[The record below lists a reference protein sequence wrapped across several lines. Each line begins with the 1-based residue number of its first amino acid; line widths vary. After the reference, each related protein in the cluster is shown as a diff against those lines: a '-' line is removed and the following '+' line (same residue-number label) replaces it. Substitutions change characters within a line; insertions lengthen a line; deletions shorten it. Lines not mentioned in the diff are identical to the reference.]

1 MIIVNARF
9 LTQEISGVQRFAIEI
24 CRELKKR
31 ELNLDFVAPV
41 NIIHEEL
48 ALEFGVR
55 KIGFLKGHL
64 WEQITLQKYVYFK
77 KKTILISFCN
87 TAPIFIKRQI
97 VTIHDLS
104 FRIYP
109 EWNSKLFVLLYNFI
123 IPRIAHKSKH
133 IITVSET
140 SKKELI
146 KELGVKQ
153 QKISVV
159 YNAVSSVFEKRT
171 IPNTAKYQK
180 LLKEDYILT
189 VSSHHPR
196 KNLEKL
202 VEAYLKISDKEIN
215 LYIIGNVNKHYTKV
229 NGLDKQA
236 SSQIKILK
244 NLNDKDLNNFFINTK
259 LFVYPSLYE
268 GFGIPIIEA
277 LNHKVPICV
286 SDIDVF
292 HEVCG
297 DNVTYFNPHDVNDIK
312 EKIEIALNTK
322 NKSEIDLKKY
332 SWETSSIKVKNL
344 LLSQS
349 KN

>member
-41 NIIHEEL
+41 NIVHEEL

-64 WEQITLQKYVYFK
+64 WEQITLQKYVCFK

-109 EWNSKLFVLLYNFI
+109 EWNSKLFVLVYNFI

-180 LLKEDYILT
+180 LLKEDYIMT

-202 VEAYLKISDKEIN
+202 VEAFLKISDKEIN
-215 LYIIGNVNKHYTKV
+215 LYIIGNVNKNYTKV

-244 NLNDKDLNNFFINTK
+244 NLNDTDLNNFFINTK
-259 LFVYPSLYE
+259 LFVYPSFYE

-277 LNHKVPICV
+277 LSHKVPVCV

-332 SWETSSIKVKNL
+332 SWEKSSIKVKNL